1 MSAGVGECGVYVCTY
16 VPSDVIEGL
25 GGQMKV
31 VVVFQYSHLYFPSDD
46 RGDLLGDSML
56 TEEVIIVPM
65 HNYRSLRVLDGN
77 VALHANRFPRSQVII
92 TEPAIFSFNQGGI
105 GLSAIIHNDHFNV
118 GIIYFLEE
126 NKTKLNLCEGEE
138 GREGKRGG
146 GEGLP

>member
-56 TEEVIIVPM
+56 TEEVIIIPM
-65 HNYRSLRVLDGN
+65 HNYRSFRVLDGN
-77 VALHANRFPRSQVII
+77 VALHADRFPGSQVII
-92 TEPAIFSFNQGGI
+92 AEPAILSFNQGGI
-105 GLSAIIHNDHFNV
+105 GLSAIIHNDHLNV
-118 GIIYFLEE
+118 GIIYIF
-126 NKTKLNLCEGEE
+126 CFV
-138 GREGKRGG
+138 GKQN
-146 GEGLP
+146 